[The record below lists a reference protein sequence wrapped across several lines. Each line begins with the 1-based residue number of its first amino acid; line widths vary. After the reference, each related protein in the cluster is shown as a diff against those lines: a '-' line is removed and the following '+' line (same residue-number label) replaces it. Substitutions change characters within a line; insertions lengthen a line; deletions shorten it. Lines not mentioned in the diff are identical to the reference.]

1 MKSIFLVEVTV
12 MNKAPVYGHVLM
24 PQISS
29 HYILVRAENEDM
41 ACEFATEVYEKK
53 QRAVGDIITNTW
65 AEPFE
70 DEDDYL
76 IVI

>member
-1 MKSIFLVEVTV
+1 MTIFSVEVTV
-12 MNKAPVYGHVLM
+12 MNGT
-24 PQISS
+24 QIFS

-41 ACEFATEVYEKK
+41 ACDFAADLYEKK
-53 QRAVGDIITNTW
+53 RKAVGDIITSTW

>member
-1 MKSIFLVEVTV
+1 MKKSIFSVELTV
-12 MNKAPVYGHVLM
+12 MNKNC
-24 PQISS
+24 ISS

-41 ACEFATEVYEKK
+41 ACMFAEDLYEKK
-53 QRAVGDIITNTW
+53 RKAVGDIITSTW

-76 IVI
+76 IIF